1 MRPLR
6 LLACAALV
14 AALAAPPAA
23 AQSRRETG
31 FNVVRLDPSTR
42 AAALAGA
49 GALPGDDPTA
59 LFYNPALLSSEMDG
73 AVALSYANL
82 VLDVGSGAAV
92 YARDVAG
99 VSGAVGVRFVS
110 YGEFDRATGA
120 GGAGGAADGTF
131 GAGDLAV
138 TLAAAREVLPDLRV
152 GANVHGLFSSID
164 DADAR
169 ALAADLGVSLAVPG
183 QALTLGA
190 SVHHAGVVLSSLG
203 DVDDRLPLDV
213 RLTATKRLQ
222 YVPLTVSL
230 AAVDL
235 HAFEGPEADSS
246 LARRAL
252 DHVALGGELALG
264 TALKVR
270 AGYNG
275 RRADDLRG
283 GGRLDLAGVSLGAG
297 LSLRRVTVDYA
308 YVGWSRFGGLHQF
321 GVRTRL

>member
-1 MRPLR
+1 MRPFR
-6 LLACAALV
+6 LLACAALAV
-14 AALAAPPAA
+14 ALAAPPSA

-31 FNVVRLDPSTR
+31 FGVARLDASTR

-59 LFYNPALLSSEMDG
+59 LFYNPSLLSSEMDG

-92 YARDVAG
+92 YARDVRG

-110 YGEFDRATGA
+110 YGEFDRATG
-120 GGAGGAADGTF
+120 GEVDGDEGTF
-131 GAGDLAV
+131 GASEAAV
-138 TLAAAREVLPDLRV
+138 TVSAAREVLPAFRV
-152 GANVHGLFSSID
+152 GATVHALFSSVD

-169 ALAADLGVSLAVPG
+169 ALAADVGVSLAVPG

-190 SVHHAGVVLSSLG
+190 SLHHAGVVLSSLG
-203 DVDDRLPLDV
+203 ESRDRLPLDL
-213 RLTATKRLQ
+213 RLTAVKRLQ

-230 AAVDL
+230 ALTDL
-235 HAFEGPEADSS
+235 QAFEGPAPGDSS
-246 LARRAL
+246 FVGRAL

-264 TALKVR
+264 STLKARV
-270 AGYNG
+270 GYNG
-275 RRADDLRG
+275 RRAGDLDA
-283 GGRLDLAGVSLGAG
+283 GGRLDLAGLSLGAG
-297 LSLRRVTVDYA
+297 LTLRRVTVDYA
-308 YVGWSRFGGLHQF
+308 YVGWSRFCGLHQF

>member
-6 LLACAALV
+6 LLACVALV
-14 AALAAPPAA
+14 AALAAPPTS
-23 AQSRRETG
+23 AQSRRDAG
-31 FNVVRLDPSTR
+31 FSVVRLDASTR

-59 LFYNPALLSSEMDG
+59 LFYNPALLSTEMDG
-73 AVALSYANL
+73 AVALSYTNH

-99 VSGAVGVRFVS
+99 VTGAVGVRFVS
-110 YGEFDRATGA
+110 YGEFERRGEGVAEGE
-120 GGAGGAADGTF
+120 TF
-131 GAGDLAV
+131 GAGDAV
-138 TLAAAREVLPDLRV
+138 VTVSGARAVLPDLRV
-152 GANVHGLFSSID
+152 GASVHALFSSID

-169 ALAADLGVSLAVPG
+169 ALAADLGVSLAVPD
-183 QALTLGA
+183 QALTLGV

-203 DVDDRLPLDV
+203 ESADRLPLDLRV
-213 RLTATKRLQ
+213 TATKGLR
-222 YVPLTVSL
+222 YVPLTISA

-235 HAFEGPEADSS
+235 QSFEGPASGADSS

-252 DHVALGGELALG
+252 SHLVVGGELALG
-264 TALKVR
+264 SALKVR
-270 AGYNG
+270 AGFNG
-275 RRADDLRG
+275 RRADDLNSDR
-283 GGRLDLAGVSLGAG
+283 RLDLAGASLGAG
-297 LSLRRVTVDYA
+297 LTLRRVTVDYA

>member
-1 MRPLR
+1 MRPFR
-6 LLACAALV
+6 LLACVALA
-14 AALAAPPAA
+14 AALAAPPA

-31 FNVVRLDPSTR
+31 FPIVRLDPSTR

-59 LFYNPALLSSEMDG
+59 VFYNPALLSSEMDG

-99 VSGAVGVRFVS
+99 VTGAVGVRFVS
-110 YGEFDRATGA
+110 YGEFERAGEGA
-120 GGAGGAADGTF
+120 SEGETF
-131 GAGDLAV
+131 GASEAV
-138 TLAAAREVLPDLRV
+138 VTASAARTLLPDLRL
-152 GANVHGLFSSID
+152 GANVHALFSSVD
-164 DADAR
+164 DASAR
-169 ALAADLGVSLAVPG
+169 ALAGDLGLSLSVPG

-203 DVDDRLPLDV
+203 GVADRLPLDV

-235 HAFEGPEADSS
+235 QSFEGPAAGDSS
-246 LARRAL
+246 FVDRAL
-252 DHVALGGELALG
+252 DHVAVGGELALG
-264 TALKVR
+264 SALTVR

-283 GGRLDLAGVSLGAG
+283 GGRLDLAGVSVGAG
-297 LSLRRVTVDYA
+297 LGLRRVTVDYA

>member
-1 MRPLR
+1 MRPFR

-14 AALAAPPAA
+14 AALLAPPAA
-23 AQSRRETG
+23 SQSRRETG
-31 FNVVRLDPSTR
+31 FTVLRLDASTR

-59 LFYNPALLSSEMDG
+59 VFYNPALLSPEMSG
-73 AVALSYANL
+73 AAALSYANL

-99 VSGAVGVRFVS
+99 VTGAVGVRFVS
-110 YGEFDRATGA
+110 YGEFERSTGA
-120 GGAGGAADGTF
+120 DAGDEGTF
-131 GAGDLAV
+131 GASDVAV
-138 TLAAAREVLPDLRV
+138 SASAAREVLPDLRV
-152 GANVHGLFSSID
+152 GGTVHALFSSVD
-164 DADAR
+164 DADAS
-169 ALAADLGVSLAVPG
+169 ALAADLGVTVSVPD

-190 SVHHAGVVLSSLG
+190 SVHHAGLVLSSLG
-203 DVDDRLPLDV
+203 PTADRLPLDV

-230 AAVDL
+230 AATDL
-235 HAFEGPEADSS
+235 QAIEGPSSGADSS
-246 LARRAL
+246 FARRAL
-252 DHVALGGELALG
+252 DHLALGGELALG
-264 TALKVR
+264 SALTVR

-275 RRADDLRG
+275 RRANELDA
-283 GGRLDLAGVSLGAG
+283 GGRLDLAGASLGAG
-297 LSLRRVTVDYA
+297 LRLRRVSVDYA

>member
-31 FNVVRLDPSTR
+31 FNVVRLDASTR

-59 LFYNPALLSSEMDG
+59 LFYNPALLSSAMDG
-73 AVALSYANL
+73 VVALSYANL

-99 VSGAVGVRFVS
+99 VTGAVGVRFVS
-110 YGEFDRATGA
+110 YGEFDRATGVE
-120 GGAGGAADGTF
+120 GDDGGTF

-138 TLAAAREVLPDLRV
+138 TLSAAREVLPDLRL
-152 GANVHGLFSSID
+152 GANVHALFSSVD
-164 DADAR
+164 DADAQ
-169 ALAADLGVSLAVPG
+169 ALAGDLGLSLSVPD

-235 HAFEGPEADSS
+235 HSFEGPEADSS
-246 LARRAL
+246 FVRRAL

-264 TALKVR
+264 TALTVR

-308 YVGWSRFGGLHQF
+308 YVGWSQFGGLHQF

>member
-14 AALAAPPAA
+14 GALAAPPAA

-31 FNVVRLDPSTR
+31 FPVVRLDPSTR

-49 GALPGDDPTA
+49 GALPGDDPMA
-59 LFYNPALLSSEMDG
+59 LFYNPALLGPEMSG
-73 AVALSYANL
+73 AAALSYANL

-92 YARDVAG
+92 YARDLAG

-110 YGEFDRATGA
+110 YGEFDRVGEGVAEGE
-120 GGAGGAADGTF
+120 TF
-131 GAGDLAV
+131 GASEAV
-138 TLAAAREVLPDLRV
+138 VSVSAAREVLPDLRV
-152 GANVHGLFSSID
+152 GATVHGLFSSVAE
-164 DADAR
+164 ADAR
-169 ALAADLGVSLAVPG
+169 AVAADLGVLLAVPD
-183 QALTLGA
+183 QRLTLGA

-203 DVDDRLPLDV
+203 ETEDRLPLDV
-213 RLTATKRLQ
+213 RLSATKGLEGL
-222 YVPLTVSL
+222 PLTVSL
-230 AAVDL
+230 ALVDL
-235 HAFEGPEADSS
+235 QSFEGPEADSS

-252 DHVALGGELALG
+252 DHVVLGGELALG

-297 LSLRRVTVDYA
+297 LTLRRVTVDYA